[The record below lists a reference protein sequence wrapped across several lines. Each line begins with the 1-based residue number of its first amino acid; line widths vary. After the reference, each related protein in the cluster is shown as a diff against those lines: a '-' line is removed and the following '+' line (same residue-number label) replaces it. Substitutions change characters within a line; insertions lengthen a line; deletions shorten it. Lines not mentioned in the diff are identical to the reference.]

1 MAFSAGGLSSRDAL
15 RRQRLLV
22 ATAVL
27 GVIVGALV
35 FAVPAGAWAKTSTR
49 MSISASAKSAT
60 IYRKVT
66 LTGTLR
72 TGSGRRLAS
81 RTVRLERYSDGTW
94 KLVKK
99 LTTNSR
105 GQALV
110 RLRPADDQRYR
121 FRFAGNSTYRPSKSS
136 SRLVGG
142 YKAPTHTV
150 SGSGT
155 NVAGPV
161 YLEAG
166 LSVFSCTPAA
176 TESNFIVWLT
186 DAGGEDIELLANE
199 IGTVPCTKATNIP
212 KSGLYYLEV
221 QSDTSWTVIARQP
234 RQLSAPA
241 TRSFS
246 GYGSNASGLFA
257 MSQRA
262 YQFTWSNTGSSNFI
276 VWLLDRDG
284 RPVDLIANEIGSS
297 SGSTL
302 VSIPASSQYII
313 DIQADG
319 PWTLSCGTL

>member
-1 MAFSAGGLSSRDAL
+1 MESGAGGLLSREAL
-15 RRQRLLV
+15 RRQRFLV
-22 ATAVL
+22 ATALL
-27 GVIVGALV
+27 GVIVGALL

-66 LTGTLR
+66 LTGTLK
-72 TGSGRRLAS
+72 TGSGRRLSS

-99 LTTNSR
+99 LKTNSR
-105 GQALV
+105 GKAIV
-110 RLRPADDQRYR
+110 RVRPADDRRYR
-121 FRFAGNSTYRPSKSS
+121 FRFAGNSNYRGSKST
-136 SRLVGG
+136 SRLIGG
-142 YKAPTHTV
+142 YKAPTRTV

-166 LSVFSCTPAA
+166 LSVFDCTPGA

-199 IGTVPCTKATNIP
+199 IGTVSCTKATNIP
-212 KSGLYYLEV
+212 SSGLYYLTV
-221 QSDTSWTVIARQP
+221 QSDTNWTVVARQP
-234 RQLSAPA
+234 RQLTAPA

-246 GYGSNASGLFA
+246 GYGSNASDLFA
-257 MSQRA
+257 MSKRA
-262 YQFTWSNTGSSNFI
+262 YRFTWNNTGSSNYI

-284 RPVDLIANEIGSS
+284 KPVDLIANEVGSS

-302 VSIPASSQYII
+302 VSIPASSHYIL

-319 PWTLSCGTL
+319 PWSLSCGTL